1 MSFVTGGGEKK
12 YVGGG
17 GGGFDKFIQII
28 SVGFINHF
36 QFQILLYSPSEL
48 NIGKH

>member
-1 MSFVTGGGEKK
+1 MSSVTGGGEIK
-12 YVGGG
+12 YVGG
-17 GGGFDKFIQII
+17 FNKFIQII

>member
-12 YVGGG
+12 YVG

-36 QFQILLYSPSEL
+36 QFQILLYSHSEL

>member
-1 MSFVTGGGEKK
+1 MSFVTGGGKK
-12 YVGGG
+12 YVGGE
-17 GGGFDKFIQII
+17 GGFDKFFQII